1 MLGIREAAAG
11 KNKLSGF
18 HSLVGGGAGCLD
30 EKKDMSVTAPQTK
43 GWSLAV
49 GWNSGF
55 VICGL
60 GHLVINL
67 SKLQFSLQ

>member
-1 MLGIREAAAG
+1 
-11 KNKLSGF
+11 
-18 HSLVGGGAGCLD
+18 
-30 EKKDMSVTAPQTK
+30 MSVTAPQTK

-55 VICGL
+55 VMYGL
-60 GHLVINL
+60 GDQVINL